1 MVGDFS
7 VDFKIAVRRV
17 AVVLLPFQLN
27 GVLPLRRQF
36 GRGNIGGIGRFF
48 RNAVRVCRIIGSAGS
63 DNVVI
68 ISGSRLQAGIR
79 ILALRNAGYDFL
91 ITSVVLFSPNRVRLR
106 VLRIIPFQFQRS
118 VANARNFRSVIE
130 GDGHSLFRFLTLSLP
145 PVRNHAESIS
155 VSGFQRVESIGSSCD
170 ALFVLPIILVAACH
184 PPFDGVRLGVGDLS
198 PCQFDG
204 FRVFYGR
211 RDIGW
216 RPRTGHAYGFFVK
229 LFLGAVRM
237 EQLPVI
243 LDLARLI
250 FKSVLIITIAEI
262 SRVSRRRIGE
272 FFSKFV
278 AHRLDI
284 QFRFG

>member
-106 VLRIIPFQFQRS
+106 VLRIIPFQ
-118 VANARNFRSVIE
+118 
-130 GDGHSLFRFLTLSLP
+130 
-145 PVRNHAESIS
+145 IS
-155 VSGFQRVESIGSSCD
+155 KKCR
-170 ALFVLPIILVAACH
+170 
-184 PPFDGVRLGVGDLS
+184 
-198 PCQFDG
+198 
-204 FRVFYGR
+204 
-211 RDIGW
+211 
-216 RPRTGHAYGFFVK
+216 
-229 LFLGAVRM
+229 
-237 EQLPVI
+237 
-243 LDLARLI
+243 
-250 FKSVLIITIAEI
+250 
-262 SRVSRRRIGE
+262 
-272 FFSKFV
+272 
-278 AHRLDI
+278 
-284 QFRFG
+284 